1 MSVSAMGRFLSASRV
16 TVDGKTMVEGVY
28 SFYETCGLPLEIIG
42 MFLRFRR
49 LAIDWESF
57 GREMMG
63 AGVSLRGRMSRAREL
78 AGPWGPEAAERAEE
92 LMKALEDTCP
102 FSPRSCS

>member
-63 AGVSLRGRMSRAREL
+63 AGVSLRGRMS
-78 AGPWGPEAAERAEE
+78 WGPEAAERAEE

-102 FSPRSCS
+102 LRPRSCS